1 MVFVL
6 KHPHEEWACLFVG
19 HQVLGAAHGTLSR
32 CGVWAPELEGSV
44 VA

>member
-1 MVFVL
+1 MVLGL
-6 KHPHEEWACLFVG
+6 KHPHEEWAYLLVG
-19 HQVLGAAHGTLSR
+19 HQVLGAAHGPLSR